1 MRIWKD
7 MKLSWRNLLRNK
19 RRSFI
24 AGTAIGIGLASL
36 IFVDATIIGMK
47 ANMIRSATASFM
59 GEGQIHAEG
68 FRQTLEVNRTIHRH
82 DWVTAQLDQEDIVR
96 HYAPRVTNLAM
107 INSAADVS
115 SINLVGVAPESEKHL
130 SQIDDS
136 LVKGTFFQGHSGRD
150 ILIGEKLAETL
161 DVEMDDRVVVTAAQ
175 AGTGDLAQEMFRI
188 SGIFRMNIKEM
199 DSGLAFIRLGKAQ
212 ELFGLGDQIHEIA
225 LQFPSPEHGR
235 RDGLAFW
242 DKFSQ
247 HGNEAVGWTK
257 IMPQMKAAL
266 DLSDFSTY
274 LIAFILFGVVAL
286 GIINTLFMSL
296 HERMFEFG
304 VLRAVGT
311 RPVGLFRLIVFE
323 AGSLAVLSIF
333 IGLVLGFALTYITS
347 RVGIDYSGVE
357 FAGVTFRDLLY
368 PVLRVHQFIEYPIW
382 VFVFTVTAGIYPAV
396 HAAKM
401 NPAKAMRRSL

>member
-1 MRIWKD
+1 MMIWQD
-7 MKLSWRNLLRNK
+7 MKLAWRNLFRNK

-36 IFVDATIIGMK
+36 IFVDAVIIGMK
-47 ANMIRSATASFM
+47 DNMIRSATASFM

-68 FRQTLEVNRTIHRH
+68 FRRTRETARTIRRRE
-82 DWVTAQLDQEDIVR
+82 WVKAQLDQAEIVR
-96 HYAPRVTNLAM
+96 HYAPRVTNFAM
-107 INSAADVS
+107 ISSAADVS
-115 SINLVGVAPESEKHL
+115 SVNLVGVESDSEKYL

-136 LVKGTFFQGHSGRD
+136 LVEGTFFKDGSERD
-150 ILIGEKLAETL
+150 IIIGHKLAETL
-161 DVEMDDRVVVTAAQ
+161 DVDLGGRVVVTAAQ
-175 AGTGDLAQEMFRI
+175 AGTGDLSQEMCRV
-188 SGIFRMNIKEM
+188 SGIFRMDLREM
-199 DSGLAFIRLGKAQ
+199 DNGLALIRIGKAQ
-212 ELFGLGDQIHEIA
+212 QLFGLGEEIHEIA
-225 LQFPSPEHGR
+225 LQFPTPTFGQNEN
-235 RDGLAFW
+235 LAFW
-242 DKFSQ
+242 DQFSQ
-247 HGNEAVGWTK
+247 HGNEAVGWTD

-311 RPVGLFRLIVFE
+311 KPRGLFRLILFE

-333 IGLVLGFALTYITS
+333 IGLCLGFALTTFTS
-347 RVGIDYSGVE
+347 RVGIDYTGVE
-357 FAGVTFRDLLY
+357 FAGVTFRDMLY
-368 PVLRVHQFIEYPIW
+368 PVLRVSQFIEYPIW
-382 VFVFTVTAGIYPAV
+382 VFVFTVLAGIYPAV

-401 NPAKAMRRSL
+401 NPARAMRKCL